1 MKLFRYVCLI
11 FTGLILAFVIS
22 ACGISSSTPKSS
34 LQAAC
39 AAVENKDVAAYKKT
53 LSKSKLA
60 GMDATAK
67 QSNISTDEL
76 LKKYLDV
83 ISCPASPETGDEK
96 INDDKATL
104 TLKNSLTGDVDKYN
118 FVKEEGVWKLD

>member
-1 MKLFRYVCLI
+1 MKLYRYVVLI
-11 FTGLILAFVIS
+11 FTGLILAFVLG
-22 ACGISSSTPKSS
+22 ACGASSSTPKSS

-39 AAVENKDVAAYKKT
+39 AAVKNKDVATYKKI

-83 ISCPASPETGDEK
+83 ISCPASPEMGDEE

-104 TLKNSLTGDVDKYN
+104 TLKNPSTGDVDKYD
-118 FVKEEGVWKLD
+118 FVKEEGMWKLN

>member
-1 MKLFRYVCLI
+1 MKLYRYVVLI
-11 FTGLILAFVIS
+11 FTGLILAFVMG
-22 ACGISSSTPKSS
+22 ACGASSSTPKNS

-39 AAVENKDVAAYKKT
+39 AAARNKDVAAYQKT

-60 GMDATAK
+60 GMDAAAK

-83 ISCPASPETGDEK
+83 INCPASPETGDEE
-96 INDDKATL
+96 IIDDKATL
-104 TLKNSLTGDVDKYN
+104 TLKNPSTGDVERYT
-118 FVKEEGVWKLD
+118 FVREEGVWKLN

>member
-1 MKLFRYVCLI
+1 MKLYKYVGLI
-11 FTGLILAFVIS
+11 LTGLILSFAAG
-22 ACGISSSTPKSS
+22 ACDVSSSTPKSS

-39 AAVENKDVAAYKKT
+39 AAIKNKDVAAYKKT
-53 LSKSKLA
+53 LSKSKLT
-60 GMDATAK
+60 GMDETAK
-67 QSNISTDEL
+67 QSNIPTDEL

-104 TLKNSLTGDVDKYN
+104 TLKNASTGDVDKYN
-118 FVKEEGVWKLD
+118 FVKEDGVWKLN

>member
-1 MKLFRYVCLI
+1 MKLYRYVVLI
-11 FTGLILAFVIS
+11 FAGLVLAVVMG
-22 ACGISSSTPKSS
+22 ACGTASGTPKDS

-39 AAVENKDVAAYKKT
+39 AAVKNKDVAAYKKS

-60 GMDATAK
+60 GMDAAAK

-83 ISCPASPETGDEK
+83 MSCPASPETGDEE

-104 TLKNSLTGDVDKYN
+104 TLTNPSTGDVDTYN
-118 FVKEEGVWKLD
+118 FVREEGLWKLN

>member
-1 MKLFRYVCLI
+1 MKLYKNVVLI
-11 FTGLILAFVIS
+11 FTGLILAFVMG
-22 ACGISSSTPKSS
+22 ACDMSSSTPKSS

-39 AAVENKDVAAYKKT
+39 AAVKNKDVAAYKKT

-60 GMDATAK
+60 GMDVTAK

-83 ISCPASPETGDEK
+83 ISCSASPEMGDEE
-96 INDDKATL
+96 INDDTATL
-104 TLKNSLTGDVDKYN
+104 TLKNPSTDDVDKYN
-118 FVKEEGVWKLD
+118 FVKEEGVWKLN

>member
-1 MKLFRYVCLI
+1 MKLYRYVVLI
-11 FTGLILAFVIS
+11 FTGLILAFVIN
-22 ACGISSSTPKSS
+22 ACDMPSSTPKSS
-34 LQAAC
+34 LQAVC
-39 AAVENKDVAAYKKT
+39 AAVKNKDVAAYKKI

-60 GMDATAK
+60 GMNEMAK

-83 ISCPASPETGDEK
+83 MSCPASPETGDVE

-104 TLKNSLTGDVDKYN
+104 TLKNPSTGDIDKYN
-118 FVKEEGVWKLD
+118 FVKEEGVWKLN

>member
-1 MKLFRYVCLI
+1 MKLYRYVVLI
-11 FTGLILAFVIS
+11 FTGLILAFVMG
-22 ACGISSSTPKSS
+22 ACGMSSSTPKSS

-39 AAVENKDVAAYKKT
+39 AAVKNKDVAAYKKT

-60 GMDATAK
+60 SMDATAK

-83 ISCPASPETGDEK
+83 ISCPASPEPGDEE

-104 TLKNSLTGDVDKYN
+104 TLKNPSTGDVDKYN
-118 FVKEEGVWKLD
+118 FVKEEGVWKLN

>member
-1 MKLFRYVCLI
+1 MKLYRYVVLI
-11 FTGLILAFVIS
+11 FTGLILAFVMG
-22 ACGISSSTPKSS
+22 ACGMSSGTPKSS

-39 AAVENKDVAAYKKT
+39 AAIKNKDVAAYKKT
-53 LSKSKLA
+53 LSKNKLA
-60 GMDATAK
+60 SMDATAK

-104 TLKNSLTGDVDKYN
+104 TLKNPSTGDVDKYN
-118 FVKEEGVWKLD
+118 FVKEEGVWKLN

>member
-1 MKLFRYVCLI
+1 MKLYRYVVLI
-11 FTGLILAFVIS
+11 FTRLILAFVLG
-22 ACGISSSTPKSS
+22 ACGVSSSTPTSS

-39 AAVENKDVAAYKKT
+39 AAVKNKDAAAYKKT

-60 GMDATAK
+60 SMDATAK
-67 QSNISTDEL
+67 QSNIPTDEL

-83 ISCPASPETGDEK
+83 ISCPASPETGDVE

-104 TLKNSLTGDVDKYN
+104 TLKNPSTDDVDKYN
-118 FVKEEGVWKLD
+118 FVKEEGVWKLN

>member
-1 MKLFRYVCLI
+1 MKLYRYVVLI
-11 FTGLILAFVIS
+11 FTGLILAFVTG
-22 ACGISSSTPKSS
+22 ACDMWSGTPTSS

-39 AAVENKDVAAYKKT
+39 AAVKNKDVAAYKKT

-60 GMDATAK
+60 SMDATAK

-83 ISCPASPETGDEK
+83 MSCPESFETGDEK

-104 TLKNSLTGDVDKYN
+104 TLKNPSTGDVDKYN
-118 FVKEEGVWKLD
+118 FVKEEGVWKLN